1 MTFRQK
7 LQLELN
13 RQLVLDAQ
21 KTHPLRQLFWECT
34 LRCNMNCRHCGSDC
48 KADSVL
54 PDMPFEDFRKVLV
67 KVKDRYG
74 SHKINITLSGGEP
87 LMRPDLAECA
97 REIYD
102 MEFPWG
108 LVSNG
113 WLMTPSRI
121 EDLLGAGLHGATI
134 SLDGLQPEHDWMRGR
149 EHCYERATEAIKILA
164 AEPEIG
170 FDVVTCVN
178 RKNIGQLDQIKNLL
192 LSLGV
197 KQWRL
202 FTVFPAGRAKN
213 DPMLQ
218 LQGEEFKQLM
228 EFICKCRKEGEIR
241 ASYGC
246 EGFLGPYEG
255 KVRDH
260 IFTCQAGLTVAS
272 VLADGSIS
280 ACGSI
285 RSDFHQG
292 NIYKDDFI
300 DVWENRFQPFRDKEW
315 AKTGRCGNCRWWRYC
330 QGGGMHLR
338 GENRELML
346 CHLIDYSSSSGCG
359 PRRGR
364 N

>member
-1 MTFRQK
+1 MQSNVTFKQR

-13 RQLVLDAQ
+13 RQLVQDAQ

-48 KADSVL
+48 KSSSAL
-54 PDMPFEDFRKVLV
+54 PDMPFADFRRVLESV
-67 KVKDRYG
+67 KEHYD
-74 SHKINITLSGGEP
+74 SHKITITLSGGEP
-87 LMRPDLAECA
+87 LMRPDLAKCA

-121 EDLLGAGLHGATI
+121 EELLGAGLHGATI
-134 SLDGLQPEHDWMRGR
+134 SLDGLKEEHDWMRGHENSF
-149 EHCYERATEAIKILA
+149 EHASQAIRMLA

-178 RKNIGQLDQIKNLL
+178 RRNISQLSWIKDYL

-202 FTVFPAGRAKN
+202 FTVFPVGRAAN

-218 LQGEEFKQLM
+218 LTSDEFRLLM
-228 EFICKCRKEGEIR
+228 DFICRSRKEGDIHTN
-241 ASYGC
+241 YGC

-255 KVRDH
+255 KVRDN

-292 NIYKDDFI
+292 NIYRDNFI
-300 DVWENRFQPFRDKEW
+300 DVWENRFQPYRDRSW
-315 AKTGRCGNCRWWRYC
+315 AKTGKCGNCKWWRFC
-330 QGGGMHLR
+330 EGGGMHLR
-338 GENRELML
+338 GEKRELLL
-346 CHLIDYSSSSGCG
+346 CHLD
-359 PRRGR
+359 RL
-364 N
+364 

>member
-1 MTFRQK
+1 MTLKQR

-48 KADSVL
+48 KADSLL
-54 PDMPFEDFRKVLV
+54 PDMPFEDFRKVLEA
-67 KVKDRYG
+67 VKDHYN
-74 SHKINITLSGGEP
+74 SHKITITLSGGEP
-87 LMRPDLAECA
+87 LMRPDLAKCA
-97 REIYD
+97 RAIYD

-113 WLMTPSRI
+113 WLMTPSKI
-121 EDLLGAGLHGATI
+121 EELLGAGLHGVTI
-134 SLDGLQPEHDWMRGR
+134 SLDGLKEDHDWMRGHENSF
-149 EHCYERATEAIKILA
+149 EHASEAIRILA
-164 AEPEIG
+164 SEPEIG

-178 RKNIGQLDQIKNLL
+178 RRNIGSLRQIKDYLL
-192 LSLGV
+192 NLGV
-197 KQWRL
+197 KRWRL
-202 FTVFPAGRAKN
+202 FTVFPVGRAAK

-218 LQGEEFKQLM
+218 LTSDEFKTLM
-228 EFICKCRKEGEIR
+228 EFIRKCRQDGDIR

-246 EGFLGPYEG
+246 EGFLRQYEG
-255 KVRDH
+255 KVRDN

-300 DVWENRFQPFRDKEW
+300 DVWENRFRPYRDRSW
-315 AKTGRCGNCRWWRYC
+315 TRTGKCGECKWWRYC

-338 GENRELML
+338 GENHELLL
-346 CHLIDYSSSSGCG
+346 CHLD
-359 PRRGR
+359 RL
-364 N
+364 

>member
-1 MTFRQK
+1 MTLKQR

-13 RQLVLDAQ
+13 RQLVLDAR

-48 KADSVL
+48 KASSSL
-54 PDMPFEDFRKVLV
+54 PDMPFDDFRKVLESV
-67 KVKDRYG
+67 KEHYD
-74 SHKINITLSGGEP
+74 SHRISITLSGGEP
-87 LMRPDLAECA
+87 LMRPDLAQCA
-97 REIYD
+97 RAIYE

-113 WLMTPSRI
+113 WLMTPAKI
-121 EDLLGAGLHGATI
+121 EELLGAGLHGATI
-134 SLDGLQPEHDWMRGR
+134 SLDGLKEEHDWMRGR
-149 EHCYERATEAIKILA
+149 EHSFERASEAIRILA
-164 AEPEIG
+164 SEPEIA
-170 FDVVTCVN
+170 FDVVSCVN
-178 RKNIGQLDQIKNLL
+178 RRNISQLEQIKDYL

-197 KQWRL
+197 KGWRL
-202 FTVFPAGRAKN
+202 FTVFPVGRAAN

-218 LQGEEFKQLM
+218 LSSDEFKRLM
-228 EFICKCRKEGEIR
+228 DFICKCRKEGEIHT
-241 ASYGC
+241 SYGC

-255 KVRDH
+255 KVRDN

-292 NIYKDDFI
+292 NIYRDDFI
-300 DVWENRFQPFRDKEW
+300 EVWENRFQPYRDRSW
-315 AKTGRCGNCRWWRYC
+315 AKTGKCGDCRWWRYC

-338 GENRELML
+338 GENRELLL
-346 CHLIDYSSSSGCG
+346 CHLD
-359 PRRGR
+359 RL
-364 N
+364 

>member
-1 MTFRQK
+1 
-7 LQLELN
+7 
-13 RQLVLDAQ
+13 
-21 KTHPLRQLFWECT
+21 
-34 LRCNMNCRHCGSDC
+34 
-48 KADSVL
+48 
-54 PDMPFEDFRKVLV
+54 MPFADFRRVLESV
-67 KVKDRYG
+67 KEHYD
-74 SHKINITLSGGEP
+74 SHKITITLSGGEP
-87 LMRPDLAECA
+87 LMRPDLAKCA

-121 EDLLGAGLHGATI
+121 EELLGAGLHGATI
-134 SLDGLQPEHDWMRGR
+134 SLDGLKEEHDWMRGHENSF
-149 EHCYERATEAIKILA
+149 EHASQAIRILA

-178 RKNIGQLDQIKNLL
+178 RRNISQLSWIKDYL

-202 FTVFPAGRAKN
+202 FTVFPVGRAAN

-218 LQGEEFKQLM
+218 LTSDEFRLLM
-228 EFICKCRKEGEIR
+228 DFICRSRKEGDILTN
-241 ASYGC
+241 YGC

-255 KVRDH
+255 KVRDN

-292 NIYKDDFI
+292 NIYRDNFI
-300 DVWENRFQPFRDKEW
+300 DVWENRFQPYRDRSW
-315 AKTGRCGNCRWWRYC
+315 AKTGKCGNCKWWRFC
-330 QGGGMHLR
+330 EGGGMHLR
-338 GENRELML
+338 GEKRELLL
-346 CHLIDYSSSSGCG
+346 CHLD
-359 PRRGR
+359 RL
-364 N
+364 

>member
-1 MTFRQK
+1 
-7 LQLELN
+7 
-13 RQLVLDAQ
+13 
-21 KTHPLRQLFWECT
+21 
-34 LRCNMNCRHCGSDC
+34 
-48 KADSVL
+48 
-54 PDMPFEDFRKVLV
+54 MPFEDFRKVLERV
-67 KVKDRYG
+67 REHYD
-74 SHKINITLSGGEP
+74 SHKINIVLSGGEP

-113 WLMTPSRI
+113 WLMTPEKI
-121 EDLLGAGLHGATI
+121 EELLCAGLHGATI
-134 SLDGLQPEHDWMRGR
+134 SLDGLKGEHDWMRGR
-149 EHCYERATEAIKILA
+149 ESSFERASQAIEILA
-164 AEPEIG
+164 KEPEIG

-178 RKNIGQLDQIKNLL
+178 RRNIGKLEQIKDYLL
-192 LSLGV
+192 TLGV
-197 KQWRL
+197 KEWRL
-202 FTVFPAGRAKN
+202 FTVFPAGRAVNNPDLKLL
-213 DPMLQ
+213 P
-218 LQGEEFKQLM
+218 EEFRLLM
-228 EFICKCRKEGEIR
+228 DFICKCRKDGDIH

-246 EGFLGPYEG
+246 EGFLGDYEG
-255 KVRDH
+255 MVRDN

-300 DVWENRFQPFRDKEW
+300 DVWENRFQPYRDRNWTK
-315 AKTGRCGNCRWWRYC
+315 KDKCSDCKWWRYC

-346 CHLIDYSSSSGCG
+346 CHLDNLKSDNSSL
-359 PRRGR
+359 
-364 N
+364 

>member
-1 MTFRQK
+1 MTLKQR

-48 KADSVL
+48 KASSSQ
-54 PDMPFEDFRKVLV
+54 PDMPFDDFRKVLESI
-67 KVKDRYG
+67 KGHYD
-74 SHKINITLSGGEP
+74 SHHISITLSGGEP
-87 LMRPDLAECA
+87 LMRPDLAQCA
-97 REIYD
+97 RAIYD

-113 WLMTPSRI
+113 WLMTPGTI
-121 EDLLGAGLHGATI
+121 EELLGAGLHGATI
-134 SLDGLQPEHDWMRGR
+134 SLDGLKEDHDWMRGR
-149 EHCYERATEAIKILA
+149 EHSFEHASEAIRILA
-164 AEPEIG
+164 SEPEIG

-178 RKNIGQLDQIKNLL
+178 RRNLGRLEQIKDYL

-197 KQWRL
+197 KGWRL
-202 FTVFPAGRAKN
+202 FTVFPVGRAAH

-218 LQGEEFKQLM
+218 LSSEEFKRLM
-228 EFICKCRKEGEIR
+228 NFICKCRKEGDIHT
-241 ASYGC
+241 SYGC
-246 EGFLGPYEG
+246 EGFLGDYEG
-255 KVRDH
+255 KVRDN

-292 NIYKDDFI
+292 NIYSDDFI
-300 DVWENRFQPFRDKEW
+300 EVWENRFQPYRDRCW
-315 AKTGRCGNCRWWRYC
+315 AKTGKCGECRWWRYC

-338 GENRELML
+338 GERHELLL
-346 CHLIDYSSSSGCG
+346 CHLD
-359 PRRGR
+359 RL
-364 N
+364 